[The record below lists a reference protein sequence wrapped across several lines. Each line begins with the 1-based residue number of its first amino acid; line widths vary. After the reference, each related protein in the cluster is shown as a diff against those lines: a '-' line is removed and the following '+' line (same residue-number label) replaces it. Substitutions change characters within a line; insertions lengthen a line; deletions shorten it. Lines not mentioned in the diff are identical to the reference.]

1 MHLSDPI
8 GAVVTNF
15 NCLHMYLFFLSIFSI
30 AAIIGRA
37 NDDVFYQVRF
47 EPPSAAPQR
56 IDYCAR
62 AFVQHGNTRRLQC
75 PSHSPLESAYLKDF
89 SSFSELRNQNQAV
102 PDVAAPR
109 SKDSPV
115 FIYRHWH
122 RRRCFSIPEMDIPV
136 GFVLRLLRQPEFS
149 HGGCEP
155 KLFKTE
161 FERRFDR
168 PQHAARWQV
177 GRPPYPKEASL
188 RGAVPYIYPPYHVNE
203 CAGSSSGKFA

>member
-1 MHLSDPI
+1 MTTCFIKYVS
-8 GAVVTNF
+8 N
-15 NCLHMYLFFLSIFSI
+15 
-30 AAIIGRA
+30 
-37 NDDVFYQVRF
+37 
-47 EPPSAAPQR
+47 PPVQPLKELT
-56 IDYCAR
+56 IAR
-62 AFVQHGNTRRLQC
+62 ARLC
-75 PSHSPLESAYLKDF
+75 NMATHADCSAGSPCHSPLESDYLKDF
-89 SSFSELRNQNQAV
+89 FSFSELRNQNQAV

-115 FIYRHWH
+115 FIYRHWY
-122 RRRCFSIPEMDIPV
+122 RRRCFSIPEMDFSV

-203 CAGSSSGKFA
+203 CAVYISPISRE